1 MPHVIIDTCT
11 KDFAC
16 LEVCPTGC
24 ILPTADDPK
33 IAEVTQLYINP
44 KECLDCGACVTAC
57 PSDAIFPADG
67 LPEDKKDFAD
77 KNIAFFNK

>member
-1 MPHVIIDTCT
+1 MPHVIVDDCT

-24 ILPTADDPK
+24 ISPTADDPK

-44 KECLDCGACVTAC
+44 KECLDCGACVSAC
-57 PSDAIFPADG
+57 PSDAIS
-67 LPEDKKDFAD
+67 LPTGYPR
-77 KNIAFFNK
+77 IRRISPTRTLAFFKK